1 MPLPAIT
8 FDSALESL
16 LVQSVQSA
24 PQASW
29 PFEPELAR
37 RIISVIDE
45 AVQPMLVAARSF
57 AIITSPLC
65 RAAVGR
71 LLRAQYSDV
80 AVLSF
85 LEIPETKKVEVIAV
99 VGGIGQLPEPDAP
112 QEIGEPYAD

>member
-1 MPLPAIT
+1 
-8 FDSALESL
+8 LESL